1 LRIPFK
7 VTNLLTIHIINIII
21 LIEFV
26 GNGVSSIDNRS
37 NISDTSARSNS
48 TEIVS
53 DRNNTITNQRSH
65 SDLIRICSTFHEIL
79 SEDVAYSC
87 DYSMLYYKGQ
97 CELYSDLLM
106 QNETEAVLKA
116 SNDLSF
122 CSDPRL
128 DKYIQEHGLTN
139 SPRSSTLIPNEG
151 IPMA

>member
-1 LRIPFK
+1 MVCILSIF
-7 VTNLLTIHIINIII
+7 I
-21 LIEFV
+21 LIEFA
-26 GNGVSSIDNRS
+26 GNGVSGGDNRS
-37 NISDTSARSNS
+37 NNITDTSTISNS
-48 TEIVS
+48 TEFLS
-53 DRNNTITNQRSH
+53 DRNNITTNQRSH

-116 SNDLSF
+116 RNDLSF

-128 DKYIQEHGLTN
+128 DEYIQEHDLTN
-139 SPRSSTLIPNEG
+139 APRSPTLIPNEG